1 MKKHLF
7 FAYFFVCTLQL
18 SAQKNQEEILIASFL
33 ELNSKETNEDEVAL
47 NQAVQKFDEQ
57 LIYTLENYDITSFKT
72 FEKGLD
78 SLYTDFS
85 VKKAETGNFELF
97 TLRNG
102 FDRWNYVLKDKKVV
116 MKALKTFDYFYEIHT
131 LSNNEFLLIKRM
143 DEMSFSCFEAFVY
156 HQNLHNSKPKTNIL
170 GNKVLSVCSWTNV
183 DESYPGKTD
192 PETGLQTVEGG
203 LKIYEPLEIKFNPKK
218 KNIYYTFYRL
228 KDGKKITRKAKYRNG
243 SFKIKSY
250 DARTF
255 EE

>member
-1 MKKHLF
+1 MKNNFIILLLF
-7 FAYFFVCTLQL
+7 IVTTNAFG
-18 SAQKNQEEILIASFL
+18 QKNQEEILIASFL
-33 ELNSKETNEDEVAL
+33 ELNSKETNDDEVAL

-131 LSNNEFLLIKRM
+131 LSNDDFLLIKRM
-143 DEMSFSCFEAFVY
+143 DDMSFSCFEAFVY
-156 HQNLHNSKPKTNIL
+156 RKNNQNEKSKITFSNHKI
-170 GNKVLSVCSWTNV
+170 LSVCSWINIDRTYYETN
-183 DESYPGKTD
+183 PT
-192 PETGLQTVEGG
+192 TGNEDLKGG
-203 LKIYEPLEIKFNPKK
+203 LAHYKPLEIKFDDKRK
-218 KNIYYTFYRL
+218 TISYGFMSQTTR
-228 KDGKKITRKAKYRNG
+228 KKITRKAKYRNG